1 MITKGKVWKFGDH
14 VDTDVI
20 IPARYLNV
28 SDRAV
33 LAEHCFEDV
42 RPGFK
47 GDIRAGDVIVA
58 GENFGCGSSREH
70 AAWAIKEAGIGLVIA
85 ESFARIFFRNAFNI
99 GLPLI
104 ELPEASKVFDE
115 GDELSA
121 DLTTGKIT
129 RLVDDQVY
137 LAKPIP
143 EFMMGIVEAG
153 GLVPYIKEKKG
164 ARLKA

>member
-1 MITKGKVWKFGDH
+1 MINRGKVWKFGDH
-14 VDTDVI
+14 VDTDII

-28 SDRAV
+28 SDRTA

-47 GDIRAGDVIVA
+47 GDIHSGDVIVA

-70 AAWAIKEAGIGLVIA
+70 AAWAIKEAGIALVIA

-115 GDELSA
+115 GDELSV
-121 DLTTGKIT
+121 DLATGKII
-129 RLVDDQVY
+129 RLVDDRVY
-137 LAKPIP
+137 SAKPIP

-153 GLVPYIKEKKG
+153 GLVPYIKQRKV
-164 ARLKA
+164 